1 MNPSY
6 ETQILAALDGPGGWT
21 TGDIARQCKPMRGN
35 NRNQHSAFI
44 RQYLLALQA
53 EGKVKP
59 MDDQK
64 PICWVKAEGAPNE
77 TN

>member
-6 ETQILAALDGPGGWT
+6 ESQILAALDGPGGWT
-21 TGDIARQCKPMRGN
+21 TGDIAKQCKPMRGN

-44 RQYLLALQA
+44 RKVLLRLQIM
-53 EGKVKP
+53 GRVKP

-64 PICWVKAEGAPNE
+64 PVCWVKTGVEG
-77 TN
+77 